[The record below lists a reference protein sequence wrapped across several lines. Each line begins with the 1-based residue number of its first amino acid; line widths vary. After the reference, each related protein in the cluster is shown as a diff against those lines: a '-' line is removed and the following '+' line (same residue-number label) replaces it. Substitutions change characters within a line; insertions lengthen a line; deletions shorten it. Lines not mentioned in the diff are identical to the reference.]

1 MSEKGHFSILSY
13 FWMRDCIQRRVKAV
27 HTQKKNKPLLK
38 LALRTGGIQCLK
50 YHGQEAALRWIFK
63 QDHALLEVPV
73 LLFCMKVFELK
84 TWKT

>member
-1 MSEKGHFSILSY
+1 MSEKGHFPILSY
-13 FWMRDCIQRRVKAV
+13 FWMRECIQRRGQAV
-27 HTQKKNKPLLK
+27 CTQKKNKPLLK

-50 YHGQEAALRWIFK
+50 HHRQEALRWIFK

-73 LLFCMKVFELK
+73 PLLCRKVFELK